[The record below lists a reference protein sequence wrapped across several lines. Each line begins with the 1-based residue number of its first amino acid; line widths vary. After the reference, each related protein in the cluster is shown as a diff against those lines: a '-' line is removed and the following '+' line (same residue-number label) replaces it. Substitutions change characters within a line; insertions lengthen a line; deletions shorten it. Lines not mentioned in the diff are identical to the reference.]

1 MSDSTESK
9 YGGGFA
15 ARMIFLLIVLG
26 LVVAC
31 FFYDKQM
38 IADADQKVGEAFNLL
53 TVETDDGGG
62 IPKDLVKEKLGQE
75 PSDQSSQDGYD
86 VETYTFNRALPVLM
100 KQRFITVV
108 YQGGGLVQ
116 IFDSKPF
123 DIALMKDTYVPKPEK
138 IDPSRLP
145 SSALSGPAPPSGG
158 DDDKED
164 DKEKDRPAADGDDE
178 ADAPAEDKAEDK
190 ADDKEEAK
198 ADDKEEAKADDK

>member
-1 MSDSTESK
+1 MSDSAESK

-26 LVVAC
+26 LVLAC

-38 IADADQKVGEAFNLL
+38 IAEADKKVGEAFNLL

-62 IPKDLVKEKLGQE
+62 IPKDLVKEKLAQE
-75 PSDQSSQDGYD
+75 PSDESSDGGYD
-86 VETYTFNRALPVLM
+86 VETYTFSRALPFLQ
-100 KQRFITVV
+100 KRFITVV

-123 DIALMKDTYVPKPEK
+123 DVALMKDTYVPKPEK

-158 DDDKED
+158 DDDKEED
-164 DKEKDRPAADGDDE
+164 KEEDKEKDRPAADDDDK
-178 ADAPAEDKAEDK
+178 ADAPADNEG
-190 ADDKEEAK
+190 EAK
-198 ADDKEEAKADDK
+198 ADEKEEDK